1 MGAEKIDER
10 FHFRVLGFQIMDGS
24 FRSEYRRWL
33 VAGKFE
39 VEWVKLKFEYYSFS
53 VVWFVRKGATQ
64 LCQVIL
70 QRVVSCV
77 RNYTTL
83 ENVGLKHLPLYS

>member
-1 MGAEKIDER
+1 MGEI
-10 FHFRVLGFQIMDGS
+10 
-24 FRSEYRRWL
+24 
-33 VAGKFE
+33 
-39 VEWVKLKFEYYSFS
+39 KFEYHSFS

>member
-1 MGAEKIDER
+1 MGEI
-10 FHFRVLGFQIMDGS
+10 Q
-24 FRSEYRRWL
+24 
-33 VAGKFE
+33 FE
-39 VEWVKLKFEYYSFS
+39 CHSVS
-53 VVWFVRKGATQ
+53 VVWFIRKGQTQ

-83 ENVGLKHLPLYS
+83 ENVGLKHLPLSSYVFFS